1 MGVLLFYK
9 IAGQIQSL
17 ERGLTRAE
25 EAWYLT
31 GREVLMLTLIRGAE
45 VFGPEPLGKR
55 DILIAGASVEAVAE
69 PGRIRPDGAE
79 VDVVD
84 AAGMTVLPGLMDPHV
99 HILGGGG
106 EGGPATRAPEIRIE
120 DIAGSGVTTVI
131 GCLGTDGVTRH
142 MTSLLAKAR
151 ALEIEGVT
159 TYLFTGSY
167 EIPVDTLTGSVRGD
181 LVLID
186 KVIGAGEIALSDHR
200 SSQPTFDEVA
210 RLAAECR
217 VGGMLGGKAGILHV
231 HMGDGKRRL
240 EMLFRLVHE
249 TEIPA
254 SQVIPTHMTR
264 NRELFEEG
272 LEWVRAGGAV
282 DVTAGPD
289 PDPAADPDVSL
300 EECVARFRKDG
311 LPLGRIM
318 ASSDANGSMPVFDKS
333 GRLVRLTI
341 ATEKDFFRKFRDLVV
356 KKVLPLEDAAR
367 LFSTNAAEFYKLP
380 GKGRVAPGADADLIL
395 LDLDLALKG
404 VFAKGKKLMAG
415 GRLLVRG
422 TFSE

>member
-1 MGVLLFYK
+1 
-9 IAGQIQSL
+9 
-17 ERGLTRAE
+17 
-25 EAWYLT
+25 
-31 GREVLMLTLIRGAE
+31 MLTLIRNGW
-45 VFGPEPLGKR
+45 VFGPEPLGTK
-55 DILIAGASVEAVAE
+55 DILVAGASVEAVAE
-69 PGRIRPDGAE
+69 PGRIRPDGLEAE
-79 VDVVD
+79 IVD
-84 AAGMTVLPGLMDPHV
+84 AAGLTVLPGLIDPHV

-106 EGGPATRAPEIRIE
+106 EGGPATRAPEIRVE

-131 GCLGTDGVTRH
+131 GCLGTDGLTRH

-159 TYLFTGSY
+159 TFVFSGSY
-167 EIPVDTLTGSVRGD
+167 EVPVNTLTGSVRGD

-186 KVIGAGEIALSDHR
+186 KVVGAGEIALSDHR

-217 VGGMLGGKAGILHV
+217 VGGLLGGKAGVLHV

-240 EMLFRLVHE
+240 EMLFRLIRE
-249 TEIPA
+249 TEIPVT
-254 SQVIPTHMTR
+254 QLVPTHMLR

-272 LEWVRAGGAV
+272 LEWVLAGGAI

-318 ASSDANGSMPVFDKS
+318 VSSDANGSMPVFDGS

-341 ATEKDFFRKFRDLVV
+341 ATEKDLFRKFRDLVA
-356 KKVLPLEDAAR
+356 KNVLTLEEAAR
-367 LFSTNAAEFYKLP
+367 LFSTNAAEFYKLR
-380 GKGRVAPGADADLIL
+380 GKGRVAAGADADLIL
-395 LDLDLALKG
+395 VDRDLALRG
-404 VFAKGKKLMAG
+404 VFAKGRKLMDG

-422 TFSE
+422 TFSG

>member
-1 MGVLLFYK
+1 
-9 IAGQIQSL
+9 
-17 ERGLTRAE
+17 
-25 EAWYLT
+25 
-31 GREVLMLTLIRGAE
+31 MLTLVRGGE
-45 VFGPEPLGKR
+45 VFGPEPLGKK
-55 DILIAGASVEAVAE
+55 DVLLAGGFIEAVAE
-69 PGRIRPDGAE
+69 PGRVGLASVEAE
-79 VDVVD
+79 VVD
-84 AAGMTVLPGLMDPHV
+84 ASGLAVLPGLIDPHV

-106 EGGPATRAPEIRIE
+106 EGGPATRAPEIRVE
-120 DIAGSGVTTVI
+120 DIVASGVTTVI

-159 TYLFTGSY
+159 TYIFSGSY
-167 EIPVDTLTGSVRGD
+167 EIPVNTLTGGVRSD

-200 SSQPTFDEVA
+200 SSQPTFEEVA

-217 VGGMLGGKAGILHV
+217 VGGLLGGKAGVLHV
-231 HMGDGKRRL
+231 HVGDGKRRL
-240 EMLFRLVHE
+240 GLLFRIIRE

-254 SQVIPTHMTR
+254 TQLVPTHMTR

-272 LEWVRAGGAV
+272 LQWVRAGGAI

-289 PDPAADPDVSL
+289 PNPTTDPDVSL
-300 EECVARFRKDG
+300 EECVARFKKDG
-311 LPLGRIM
+311 LPFDRLM
-318 ASSDANGSMPVFDKS
+318 VSSDANGSMPVFDPS

-341 ATEKDFFRKFRDLVV
+341 ATEKDLFRKFRDLVM
-356 KKVLPLEDAAR
+356 KKVLALGEAAR
-367 LFSTNAAEFYKLP
+367 LFSTNSAEFYKLAK
-380 GKGRVAPGADADLIL
+380 KGRIAPGCDADLIL
-395 LDLDLALKG
+395 VDKNLGLEA
-404 VFAKGKKLMAG
+404 VFARGRKLMAG